1 MLNKYPTPNFLM
13 MDGGITPKAQPLG
26 KKINKIWKGCFCDE
40 SDVFI
45 LTDPI
50 YENTGQPLPPT

>member
-26 KKINKIWKGCFCDE
+26 KTINKIWNGYFFDE
-40 SDVFI
+40 YDVFI
-45 LTDPI
+45 LNASVN
-50 YENTGQPLPPT
+50 ENTGQPLPPT